1 MKKIPDSTVE
11 RLAKYL
17 RALEFFEKEE
27 KFSISSEELA
37 DSDGIT
43 SAQVRKDLSHFGTF
57 GKRGYGYRTGELKR
71 QIQMILGLTERWNMA
86 IVGVGNIGRALIN
99 FNDFKRYGFYIRAVF
114 DNDDNK
120 IGLDYYGHTVHAMST
135 FQQRI
140 QHLNVQIGVI
150 AVQAE
155 YAQTVANLM
164 VDSGIKAIMNF
175 APKSLR
181 VPNDVVIRNQNI
193 AIGLETLS
201 FYLNNQNNS

>member
-1 MKKIPDSTVE
+1 MKKISDSTVE

-17 RALEFFEKEE
+17 RALEFFEKDE
-27 KFSISSEELA
+27 KFSVSSEELA
-37 DSDGIT
+37 ESDGIT

-71 QIQMILGLTERWNMA
+71 QIQMILGLTEKWQMA

-99 FNDFKRYGFYIRAVF
+99 FNDFKRYGFHIRAVF
-114 DNDDNK
+114 DNDENK
-120 IGLDYYGHTVHAMST
+120 IGLDYYGHTVHEMST

-140 QHLNVQIGVI
+140 KHLNVQIGVI

-155 YAQTVANLM
+155 HAQMVADLM
-164 VDSGIKAIMNF
+164 VESGIKAIMNF

-181 VPNDVVIRNQNI
+181 VPNDVCIRNQNI